1 MRYSF
6 SSGGSGLRS
15 IPIDN
20 PSQWAIAAWLQV
32 AAVAVAVIILHVPLG
47 NYMASVYADTRH
59 WRLENVLYQRRRYC
73 RSHGGTGV

>member
-20 PSQWAIAAWLQV
+20 PSPWAIAAWLQV